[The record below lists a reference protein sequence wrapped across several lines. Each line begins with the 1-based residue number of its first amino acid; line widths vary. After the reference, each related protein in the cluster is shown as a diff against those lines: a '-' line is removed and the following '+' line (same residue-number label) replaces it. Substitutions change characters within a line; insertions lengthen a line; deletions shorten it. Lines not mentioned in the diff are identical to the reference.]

1 MKLQKVVSMWRA
13 RALRLPMKWFS
24 SASQALRAVWPRC
37 RVMSVVVDAEVTLNE
52 APEGGVHVEGV
63 SFAVAKEVVL

>member
-1 MKLQKVVSMWRA
+1 MKLYKVVSMWRA

-37 RVMSVVVDAEVTLNE
+37 RVTSCRSSEIVPQIHDFTTLIDACSVQE
-52 APEGGVHVEGV
+52 HVIGE
-63 SFAVAKEVVL
+63 